1 MSWLNAMV
9 GGIFPNALIVA
20 KREYLTRVRNRTFV
34 ILTVGLALVGLAL
47 AFLPLGL
54 RFLGGDR
61 PTKVAVSVTA
71 TDLSFDPVTRLNAI
85 LVSSSGSGSGS
96 TDGSSGSSSGSST
109 GTTFT
114 VIAVSDPATARDEVR
129 SDKLDGLL
137 TIARDSAGDL
147 TFDYFTKASPT
158 SQATILVRQATQI
171 LATSDRAARL
181 GVSEAALAQIAA
193 PVTFDMTAADPNA
206 SRRSQD
212 AYIPSYVMATVF
224 IVLIFMA
231 VQLYGNWVAASVAE
245 EKSTRVMELLVTAAT
260 PRQLLA
266 GKVLGNGA
274 AGLTQYGVVL
284 GAAVAG
290 FFLQETITQQIYGS
304 SGGTPGISSLTVPLA
319 LGFGAFFV
327 TGFLLYAILY
337 AAAGSMV
344 SRLEDIQQMVG
355 PLTILGLAGYLLAF
369 FSVNVIDA
377 PWVTVVSLVPFL
389 STFVFPGRM
398 VLASPAPWEYVVAIG
413 LTLVA
418 LVAALWL
425 AARVYAAGVLLY
437 GQRPTLRTVWR
448 VTFGQ
453 QRSRR

>member
-1 MSWLNAMV
+1 MTWLNAIV

-71 TDLSFDPVTRLNAI
+71 TNLAFDPVTRLNAI
-85 LVSSSGSGSGS
+85 LVTSGASNPTGGSGDGGTSGS
-96 TDGSSGSSSGSST
+96 TS

-114 VIAVSDPATARDEVR
+114 VLAVSDAAGARNEVR
-129 SDKLDGLL
+129 NDKLDGLL
-137 TIARDSAGDL
+137 TIARSSGGDL

-158 SQATILVRQATQI
+158 SQATVLVRQATQI
-171 LATSDRAARL
+171 MATSDRAARL
-181 GVSEAALAQIAA
+181 GVSEAALAQIGA
-193 PVTFDMTAADPNA
+193 PVTFNMTSADPNA
-206 SRRSQD
+206 SKLGQD
-212 AYIPSYVMATVF
+212 EYIPSYIMATVF

-274 AGLTQYGVVL
+274 AGLTQYAVVL

-304 SGGTPGISSLTVPLA
+304 TGGTPGVSSLTVPLA

-355 PLTILGLAGYLLAF
+355 PLTMLGLAGYLLAF

-377 PWVTVVSLVPFL
+377 PWVKIVSLVPFL

-413 LTLVA
+413 LSLAA
-418 LVAALWL
+418 LVGALWL

-437 GQRPTLRTVWR
+437 GQRPTLKTVWR

-453 QRSRR
+453 QHIRR

>member
-1 MSWLNAMV
+1 MSWLNAIV

-34 ILTVGLALVGLAL
+34 FLTVGLAVVGLAL

-54 RFLGGDR
+54 RLLGGDR

-71 TDLSFDPVTRLNAI
+71 TNLSFDPVTRLSAI
-85 LVSSSGSGSGS
+85 LVSSSGTGGGTSGTAGGG
-96 TDGSSGSSSGSST
+96 TSS

-114 VIAVSDPATARDEVR
+114 VVAVSDAAAARAEVR
-129 SDKLDGLL
+129 GDKLDGLL
-137 TIARDSAGDL
+137 TIARNGSGDL

-158 SQATILVRQATQI
+158 SQATVLVRQATQI

-181 GVSEAALAQIAA
+181 GVSEAALAQIGA

-206 SRRSQD
+206 SKRDQEE
-212 AYIPSYVMATVF
+212 YIPSYIMATVF

-274 AGLTQYGVVL
+274 AGLTQYAAVL

-304 SGGTPGISSLTVPLA
+304 TGGTPGVSSLTVPLA

-355 PLTILGLAGYLLAF
+355 PLTMLGLAGYLLAF

-377 PWVTVVSLVPFL
+377 PWVKIVSLVPFL
-389 STFVFPGRM
+389 STFIFPGRM

-418 LVAALWL
+418 LVGALWL

-437 GQRPTLRTVWR
+437 GQRPTLKTVWR

-453 QRSRR
+453 QHIRR